1 MTKTQRITPMLWFD
15 GQAEEAVKHYVATFP
30 NSRILGTTR
39 YDEAGAQASGQ
50 PKGSVM
56 TVQFEL
62 DGQEFTA
69 LNGGSIFKFTEAV
82 SFVVSCDT
90 QAEVDH
96 YWAKLT
102 EGGEEVQ
109 CGWLKDRFG
118 LSWQVTPKILPE
130 LLMSKDPEKAKR
142 AMTAMLQMKKLD
154 IATLER
160 AAAGR

>member
-1 MTKTQRITPMLWFD
+1 MAKAQRITPMLWFD
-15 GQAEEAVKHYVATFP
+15 GRAEEAVKHYVSTFP

-39 YDEAGAQASGQ
+39 YDEAGAKASGQ

-62 DGQEFTA
+62 DGQQFTA
-69 LNGGSIFKFTEAV
+69 LNGGPLYKFTEAV
-82 SFVVSCDT
+82 SFVVNCDT

-96 YWAKLT
+96 YWAKLS

-118 LSWQVTPKILPE
+118 LAWQVTPKMMTE
-130 LLMSKDPEKAKR
+130 LLMDKDPERTRR
-142 AMTAMLQMKKLD
+142 AFAAMLQMKKLD
-154 IATLER
+154 IAALQR
-160 AAAGR
+160 AADGR